1 MVAYQPSPTASC
13 LRWWHMS
20 WLRRFGS
27 FWYDFIVGDD
37 WRLALAVA
45 VGLSFTA
52 LLVHAGLPAWWVL
65 PALVIASLTIS
76 LSRARR
82 GRS

>member
-1 MVAYQPSPTASC
+1 
-13 LRWWHMS
+13 MS

-27 FWYDFIVGDD
+27 FWYDFVVGDD
-37 WRLALAVA
+37 WRLALAVVA
-45 VGLSFTA
+45 GLSLTA

-65 PALVIASLTIS
+65 PALVIVSLTIS
-76 LSRARR
+76 VSRARR

>member
-1 MVAYQPSPTASC
+1 MI
-13 LRWWHMS
+13 

-37 WRLALAVA
+37 WRLALAVVA
-45 VGLSFTA
+45 GLSFTA

-65 PALVIASLTIS
+65 PALVIVSLTIS
-76 LSRARR
+76 VSRARR